1 MALVMAVHS
10 FARGRPSL
18 DHFGVVSPLERAAI
32 KTSGWKTIRPN
43 YDYRPPFSQ
52 PFLAASP
59 PPLQRFVSPFCF
71 RSKKIFLFGSF
82 FLSGASTPPARLQ
95 SGKVGPKGC

>member
-10 FARGRPSL
+10 FARGRCSL
-18 DHFGVVSPLERAAI
+18 DHFGVVSPLERSAI

-43 YDYRPPFSQ
+43 YDYRPPLSQ

-71 RSKKIFLFGSF
+71 FFFPAKKYFGCF
-82 FLSGASTPPARLQ
+82 
-95 SGKVGPKGC
+95 